1 MRLLPTMVPQAA
13 ASTYSIV
20 HLEPLSDIQQHD
32 DKRNTYTNVCPP
44 RRCLKEESNIA
55 ANNGMSKPGAEDLF
69 RFLKSSNPKLHGKH
83 LQNDAEA
90 PPPQTL
96 LRMVVEG
103 RLYASKR
110 KGKYTSSRDLKKIKY
125 RLLVFGGESNRNPAR
140 GLGDV
145 MMTGAACKAAQ
156 VLQAA

>member
-1 MRLLPTMVPQAA
+1 V
-13 ASTYSIV
+13 
-20 HLEPLSDIQQHD
+20 
-32 DKRNTYTNVCPP
+32 
-44 RRCLKEESNIA
+44 
-55 ANNGMSKPGAEDLF
+55 
-69 RFLKSSNPKLHGKH
+69 
-83 LQNDAEA
+83 
-90 PPPQTL
+90 
-96 LRMVVEG
+96 VVEG

-110 KGKYTSSRDLKKIKY
+110 KSKYTSSRDLKKNKV